1 MNKIAYIASGAAA
14 DPAPDRPTVEVKGL
28 TAGYGGLAAVR
39 DISFA
44 CPAGEILVLIGPNGA
59 GKTTILNAMV
69 GLISPLS
76 GDVQV
81 AGQSVRGLPSY
92 RVARHGIAII
102 PSTRGICADLTVA
115 EHMRL
120 ALRSPS
126 RKSSTARVWEVSD
139 ALALFPSL
147 GERRDVRAG
156 NLSGGQQ
163 QMLAITTA
171 VMLGPRVL
179 LIDELSMGLA
189 PNLVQEILKVLRQ
202 IVDTEGTS
210 IILVEQ
216 HYELALA
223 IAEKCVVLN
232 HGEIAFQAP
241 AKEVLQQRARLASV
255 YLAHGSEA
263 DKGYKGDAGQSDSR
277 SR

>member
-1 MNKIAYIASGAAA
+1 MNNIEHAASDQAA
-14 DPAPDRPTVEVKGL
+14 DPAPSRPAVEVKGL

-39 DISFA
+39 DISFT
-44 CPAGEILVLIGPNGA
+44 CPEGEILVLIGPNGA

-76 GDVQV
+76 GDVRV
-81 AGQSVRGLPSY
+81 AGQTVRGLPSY
-92 RVARHGIAII
+92 RVARHGVAII
-102 PSTRGICADLTVA
+102 PSTRGVFGDLTVA
-115 EHMRL
+115 EHLRL
-120 ALRSPS
+120 ALRSPA
-126 RKSSTARVWEVSD
+126 RKSSTAHAWEVSD

-147 GERRDVRAG
+147 AERRNVRAM

-163 QMLAITTA
+163 QMLAITNA
-171 VMLGPRVL
+171 VMLSPRVL

-189 PNLVQEILKVLRQ
+189 PNLVQEIFKVLRR
-202 IVDTEGTS
+202 IVDTEGTAV
-210 IILVEQ
+210 ILVEQ

-232 HGEIAFQAP
+232 HGDIAFQAP

-255 YLAHGSEA
+255 YLAHGSQE
-263 DKGYKGDAGQSDSR
+263 DEGDKGDASAKLR
-277 SR
+277 PVR